1 MIIPPPPGWIPDA
14 DGKMHPPFTP
24 HHCFCCCGKD
34 EFIKEL
40 RNDPEV
46 ISAIRRGLE
55 ARRNGE
61 RIHWDD
67 VRAELGI

>member
-1 MIIPPPPGWIPDA
+1 MTGVLPTRTRA
-14 DGKMHPPFTP
+14 REEEGKFELIM
-24 HHCFCCCGKD
+24 G
-34 EFIKEL
+34 L

-61 RIHWDD
+61 RIHWSD
-67 VRAELGI
+67 VKAELEIM